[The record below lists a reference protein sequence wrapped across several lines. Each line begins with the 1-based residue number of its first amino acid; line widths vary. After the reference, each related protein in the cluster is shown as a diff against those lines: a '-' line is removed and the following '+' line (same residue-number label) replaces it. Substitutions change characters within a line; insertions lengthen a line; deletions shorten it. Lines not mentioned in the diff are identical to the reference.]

1 MAFKKPPTAIKGSRR
16 MPARPKILV
25 TRKLPGPVEAR
36 LAADFDALLNAE
48 DKTMTPGDIQK
59 ALEGRAGLLLTPG
72 EKCTADFINA
82 LPASVRILAT
92 FSVGHDHIDLAAA
105 KARGLIVTN
114 TPDVLTDA
122 TADIAMLLI
131 LGAARGASWG
141 ERMVR
146 EGRWT
151 SWSPIAPLGFEVTG
165 KRLGILGMGRIG
177 QALARRARGFDMEIH
192 YFNRHRLPGEQEL
205 DARYHSS
212 LASMLPLCDFLSINC
227 ASTPETR
234 GMINAGVFA
243 KLPEG
248 AILVN
253 SARGDIIN
261 DDDLIAALKS
271 GRLAAAGL
279 DVFRNEPNIDRRF
292 LELDN
297 VFLLPHLGS
306 ATHDTRTAM
315 GMRAVDNLEQFFK
328 GQNPRDRLA

>member
-1 MAFKKPPTAIKGSRR
+1 MPPK
-16 MPARPKILV
+16 MKVLV

-36 LAADFDALLNAE
+36 LSKDFDAALNPE
-48 DKTMTPGDIQK
+48 DAPLGQRELRGASQGMD
-59 ALEGRAGLLLTPG
+59 GLLITPG
-72 EKCTADFINA
+72 EKFSAELIAA
-82 LPASVRILAT
+82 LPPSVRIIAT
-92 FSVGHDHIDLAAA
+92 FSVGHDHIDLRAA
-105 KARGLIVTN
+105 KIRGIAVTN

-146 EGRWT
+146 ENRWT
-151 SWSPIAPLGFEVTG
+151 SWSPTAPLGHDVTG

-177 QALARRARGFDMEIH
+177 QALAKRARGFDMEIH
-192 YFNRHRLPGEQEL
+192 YFNRTRLAADKEGG
-205 DARYHSS
+205 ARYHSS
-212 LASMLPLCDFLSINC
+212 LDEMLTLSDFLSINC

-234 GMINAGVFA
+234 GIINAKA
-243 KLPEG
+243 LSKLPEG

-261 DDDLIAALKS
+261 DDDLIVALKS

-279 DVFRNEPNIDRRF
+279 DVFRNEPKIDPRF
-292 LELDN
+292 RELEN

-306 ATHDTRTAM
+306 ATPNTRTAM
-315 GMRAVDNLEQFFK
+315 GMRAVDNLEQFFA
-328 GQNPRDRLA
+328 GRSPRDRLV

>member
-1 MAFKKPPTAIKGSRR
+1 MALQKPPTAIKGSRR

-36 LAADFDALLNAE
+36 LARDFDALLNAE
-48 DKTMTPGDIQK
+48 DKPMTPAEIHK

-72 EKCTADFINA
+72 EKCTAEFINA
-82 LPASVRILAT
+82 LPATVRIMAT
-92 FSVGHDHIDLAAA
+92 FSVGHDHIDLGAA
-105 KARGLIVTN
+105 KAKALIVTN

-151 SWSPIAPLGFEVTG
+151 SWSPIAPLGFDVTG
-165 KRLGILGMGRIG
+165 KKLGIVGMGRIG
-177 QALARRARGFDMEIH
+177 QALAKRARGFDMEIH
-192 YFNRHRLPGEQEL
+192 YFNRRRLPTEREL
-205 DARYHSS
+205 GAHYHSVLS
-212 LASMLPLCDFLSINC
+212 GMLPHCDFLSINC

-234 GMINAGVFA
+234 GMINADVFA

-248 AILVN
+248 AILIN

-261 DDDLIAALKS
+261 DDDLIDALKS

-279 DVFRNEPNIDRRF
+279 DVFRNEPNIDKRF
-292 LELDN
+292 LEIDN

-306 ATHDTRTAM
+306 ATHDTRAAM

-328 GQNPRDRLA
+328 GQSPRDRLA

>member
-1 MAFKKPPTAIKGSRR
+1 MPPK
-16 MPARPKILV
+16 PKILV
-25 TRKLPGPVEAR
+25 TRKLPKAVEDR
-36 LAADFDALLNAE
+36 LSRDFDALLNADDQPMQAE
-48 DKTMTPGDIQK
+48 ELRR
-59 ALEGRAGLLLTPG
+59 AAEGCDGVLITPG
-72 EKCTADFINA
+72 EKCTADFIAA
-82 LPASVRILAT
+82 LPTSVRIMAT

-105 KARGLIVTN
+105 KDRGIIVTN

-146 EGRWT
+146 EKRWT
-151 SWSPIAPLGFEVTG
+151 SWSPIAPLGHDVTG

-177 QALARRARGFDMEIH
+177 QALARRARGFDMPIH
-192 YFNRHRLPGEQEL
+192 YFNRRRLPPEQEM
-205 DARYHSS
+205 AAVYHPT
-212 LASMLPLCDFLSINC
+212 LAAMLPNCDFLSINC

-234 GMINAGVFA
+234 GMIDAEVLS
-243 KLPEG
+243 KLPDG

-261 DDDLIAALKS
+261 DDDLISALKS

-279 DVFRNEPNIDRRF
+279 DVFRNEPDIDPRF
-292 LELDN
+292 GELDN

-306 ATHDTRTAM
+306 ATPNTRTAM
-315 GMRAVDNLEQFFK
+315 GIRAVDNLEQFFK
-328 GQNPRDRLA
+328 GEAPQDRLV